1 MKRFE
6 FTVEMEAFFGP
17 VGFFFAGFQSLKY
30 HVIFGISEIINRL
43 VEYSYMLFQNVTNKE
58 FSEYVW

>member
-30 HVIFGISEIINRL
+30 QIIFGISEIINRL
-43 VEYSYMLFQNVTNKE
+43 VEYSYMLFQKCHQ
-58 FSEYVW
+58 